1 MYATEMDMSGR
12 EDIEDLVEA
21 GGRQAA
27 WPTQRFACIVG
38 APRCGT
44 TTLSRLMRSHPAI
57 SFSSVKEP
65 HFFSLADLSGL
76 SDDALRQAVAEHY
89 VARYFPDIEPNAQLI
104 AEGSVSYLYAPERLL
119 PVLALWPD
127 AKFVIAVRDPLQM
140 IPSLHRRLLYQGDET
155 VEDFARA
162 WALIAERRAG
172 RKIPRSCVDAR
183 QLMYDEAARLGQHV
197 SRFFEVVGRERC
209 HVVLFDDLK
218 TDPERVHRD
227 LIHFLSLPTVPMPE
241 LSARRES
248 RGYRIAWLQRLLKR
262 PPLARTVLAGEKFRR
277 RVSSAPA
284 RQPSQ
289 AARAVMRARKSLV
302 RWNSAPAPPVSVP
315 AELEREI
322 RNLLAEDVLLLST
335 LIGRDLRHWLG
346 GLSRRDA
353 AFERAA

>member
-1 MYATEMDMSGR
+1 MDMSR
-12 EDIEDLVEA
+12 SEDTQDLVAA
-21 GGRQAA
+21 GGREVA
-27 WPTQRFACIVG
+27 WPPQRFACIVG

-44 TTLSRLMRSHPAI
+44 TTLARLVRSHSAV
-57 SFSSVKEP
+57 SFSTVKEP
-65 HFFSLADLSGL
+65 HFFSLADLGGFG
-76 SDDALRQAVAEHY
+76 DDELRQVVADQY
-89 VARYFPDIEPNAQLI
+89 LARYFPEIDPAAQLI
-104 AEGSVSYLYAPERLL
+104 AEGSVSYLYGPETLL

-127 AKFVIAVRDPLQM
+127 AKFVIAVRDPLEM

-155 VEDFARA
+155 VEEFERA
-162 WALIAERRAG
+162 WALIGERRAG

-197 SRFFEVVGRERC
+197 ARFFEVIGRERC
-209 HVVLFDDLK
+209 HVILFDDVK
-218 TDPERVHRD
+218 DDPERVHRE
-227 LIHFLSLPTVPMPE
+227 LIHFLGLPPVPMPE
-241 LSARRES
+241 LSASRAS

-284 RQPSQ
+284 REPSQ
-289 AARAVMRARKSLV
+289 AARAVMKARKSLV

-315 AELEREI
+315 AELESEI

-335 LIGRDLRHWLG
+335 LIGRDLSHWLG